1 MSLRKAI
8 NDKCIECIYDP
19 IGGPGTWRQQV
30 EECTSKS
37 CPLFPVRPLSIDST
51 RRREKVDSSPKICPL
66 RLNQGHKSMEGGI

>member
-30 EECTSKS
+30 EACTSKC

-51 RRREKVDSSPKICPL
+51 RRREKVDSSPKVCAL